1 MRILDLTFVYRAE
14 DGTLDMVELEDL
26 DPDDLVS
33 FEPVEGVVSG
43 LLNSEDIRALGESVP
58 RGSSAALI
66 VWEDLWAV
74 PLTEA
79 VRASGG
85 RLVAHERI
93 PADVAEAAVAASG
106 SAGFEPAPPANCRHH
121 RIALEGAHI
130 MPIFRGPGMNRRGP
144 GLLGTVA
151 RTAVV
156 AGTASAVGGRVQ
168 RRQQGKWGAQEV
180 VAQQQVEEQRAV
192 QQQQSMQQQM
202 APSAPAADGLLD
214 RLERLAELKKQGVLT
229 EAEFEAQ
236 KAKILA
242 G

>member
-1 MRILDLTFVYRAE
+1 MTVGPVEYLVVAFPGSHFTGAIAPALADAVASKAVRILDLTFVYRAE

-93 PADVAEAAVAASG
+93 PADVAEAAVAASR
-106 SAGFEPAPPANCRHH
+106 SAG
-121 RIALEGAHI
+121 
-130 MPIFRGPGMNRRGP
+130 
-144 GLLGTVA
+144 
-151 RTAVV
+151 
-156 AGTASAVGGRVQ
+156 
-168 RRQQGKWGAQEV
+168 
-180 VAQQQVEEQRAV
+180 
-192 QQQQSMQQQM
+192 
-202 APSAPAADGLLD
+202 
-214 RLERLAELKKQGVLT
+214 
-229 EAEFEAQ
+229 
-236 KAKILA
+236 
-242 G
+242 

>member
-1 MRILDLTFVYRAE
+1 MLLTFHPSGEETPVAVGPVEYLVVAFPGSRFTGAIAPALADAVASKAVRILDLTFVYRAE

-106 SAGFEPAPPANCRHH
+106 SA
-121 RIALEGAHI
+121 
-130 MPIFRGPGMNRRGP
+130 
-144 GLLGTVA
+144 
-151 RTAVV
+151 
-156 AGTASAVGGRVQ
+156 
-168 RRQQGKWGAQEV
+168 
-180 VAQQQVEEQRAV
+180 
-192 QQQQSMQQQM
+192 
-202 APSAPAADGLLD
+202 D
-214 RLERLAELKKQGVLT
+214 
-229 EAEFEAQ
+229 
-236 KAKILA
+236 
-242 G
+242 

>member
-1 MRILDLTFVYRAE
+1 MAVGPVEYIVVAFPGSHFTGAIAPALAEVVASKAVRILDLTFVYRAE

-85 RLVAHERI
+85 QLVAHERI
-93 PADVAEAAVAASG
+93 PADVAEAAVAAAG
-106 SAGFEPAPPANCRHH
+106 SAG
-121 RIALEGAHI
+121 
-130 MPIFRGPGMNRRGP
+130 
-144 GLLGTVA
+144 
-151 RTAVV
+151 
-156 AGTASAVGGRVQ
+156 
-168 RRQQGKWGAQEV
+168 
-180 VAQQQVEEQRAV
+180 
-192 QQQQSMQQQM
+192 
-202 APSAPAADGLLD
+202 
-214 RLERLAELKKQGVLT
+214 
-229 EAEFEAQ
+229 
-236 KAKILA
+236 
-242 G
+242 